1 MQCSIL
7 KPREMRYHYHLSDIA
22 KHHGVFVD
30 HLLCYIIEKYEMKM
44 KVISFRVSD
53 NASSR
58 QYNNKH
64 SSGLFQ
70 QLADESGLGIIVP
83 MALHAMLKERLIKYR
98 ALE

>member
-44 KVISFRVSD
+44 KVISFRVTMLPAVNTTISIRL
-53 NASSR
+53 ACF
-58 QYNNKH
+58 NN
-64 SSGLFQ
+64 
-70 QLADESGLGIIVP
+70 
-83 MALHAMLKERLIKYR
+83 
-98 ALE
+98 